1 MNSGPGVSPYDTVLS
16 GGSRFG
22 VEVIAWVA
30 GPWAAAQ
37 INVWLAIPVAI
48 VLIAIPAI
56 FSTPGDKKQVV
67 VATSGP
73 KRVRIEF
80 SLQAVALAGAWV
92 AWPAWLAVPC
102 TVVVAV
108 ALFSGVPRTRW
119 LLAGAPL
126 D

>member
-1 MNSGPGVSPYDTVLS
+1 MKKRPGISPYDTALS
-16 GGSRFG
+16 SGSRFG
-22 VEVIAWVA
+22 VEIIAWIA

-37 INVWLAIPVAI
+37 ISIWLAIPVAI
-48 VLIAIPAI
+48 VLIGLPAV
-56 FSTPGDKKQVV
+56 FSTRGDKKQVV

-80 SLQAVALAGAWV
+80 ALQMAALAGAWV
-92 AWPAWLAVPC
+92 AWPAWLAVAS
-102 TVVVAV
+102 TAVVAV
-108 ALFSGVPRTRW
+108 SLFSGIPRTRW